1 MQAELIFD
9 HGQVRLAQPLYL
21 RPEAPSRLVITIP
34 EDHLA
39 PLRDWYPA
47 ELAPLPRFT
56 PQRPPAT
63 PGSLQE
69 ELNGLLG
76 PLAVTR
82 PASSIG
88 DDHQL
93 YLEAIEERYLGR

>member
-21 RPEAPSRLVITIP
+21 KPEAPSHVVITIP
-34 EDHLA
+34 EEHLA
-39 PLRDWYPA
+39 PPRDWYPE

-56 PQRPPAT
+56 PQRPPAA

-69 ELNGLLG
+69 ELNNLLG

-82 PASSIG
+82 AASSIG

-93 YLEAIEERYLGR
+93 YLEALEERYLGR